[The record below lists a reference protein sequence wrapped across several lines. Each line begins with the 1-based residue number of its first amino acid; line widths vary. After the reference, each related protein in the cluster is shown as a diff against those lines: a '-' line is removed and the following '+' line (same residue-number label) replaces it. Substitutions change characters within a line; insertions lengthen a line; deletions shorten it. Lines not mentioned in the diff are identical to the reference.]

1 MPMADMMMCPMMRMM
16 MSDQAG
22 MGMLGLMGSQGILF
36 GTPPGTPEEMTEDA
50 AARCWSDS

>member
-1 MPMADMMMCPMMRMM
+1 MADMMMCPMMRMM

-22 MGMLGLMGSQGILF
+22 MGMPGLMGSQGILF